1 MFFSLFLYLCTWQSN
16 STSRHLNPSSNL
28 RRNYGAICVCV
39 RKLSL
44 CNHEQ
49 NRLHHSPNQFEMHT
63 IMHGTRAQQL
73 IMPFQILLR
82 PGHQIRRQ
90 TAFTL
95 NNWDYPAGPS
105 DVTARRNTLKTSEN
119 AHRLTSRQRN
129 SLLKHSVCVC
139 LNQCLKGQFNILA
152 NSVLPPS
159 KLMENAIQQPRNAL
173 VGKLWRAHLPCYEIM
188 MHYYESEQ
196 HFRHT
201 WWAEGFQ
208 KRIFS
213 AARLVMTVMHLSWF
227 VKIKKR
233 VIFVDQTSESNK
245 HYFYYFFNLYTVRY
259 ITSTDA
265 SYSVFYFITSSGGH
279 HSRPTPTAILHL
291 LHLCCSYVFVMLC
304 WSASKTQIT
313 ASPVEIKM
321 FIFILCCNY
330 HRFTYE
336 LFIGLELIVGAAFN
350 E

>member
-1 MFFSLFLYLCTWQSN
+1 MFFSFFLYLCTWQSN
-16 STSRHLNPSSNL
+16 SRSRHLSPSSNL
-28 RRNYGAICVCV
+28 CRNYGAICVCV

-44 CNHEQ
+44 CNHELLSQQ

-95 NNWDYPAGPS
+95 NNWDYPASPS

-129 SLLKHSVCVC
+129 ILLKHSVCVCVC

-159 KLMENAIQQPRNAL
+159 KLMENAIQQLRNAL
-173 VGKLWRAHLPCYEIM
+173 VGKLWRAHLPCCEIM
-188 MHYYESEQ
+188 MHYYESEL

-201 WWAEGFQ
+201 WWAVGFQ

-213 AARLVMTVMHLSWF
+213 AASLVMTVMHLSWF

-245 HYFYYFFNLYTVRY
+245 HYYYFFLTYILY
-259 ITSTDA
+259 
-265 SYSVFYFITSSGGH
+265 
-279 HSRPTPTAILHL
+279 AILQVL
-291 LHLCCSYVFVMLC
+291 MQVLQSSISSPPQEATIVVLHQQQFCICC
-304 WSASKTQIT
+304 I
-313 ASPVEIKM
+313 
-321 FIFILCCNY
+321 
-330 HRFTYE
+330 
-336 LFIGLELIVGAAFN
+336 
-350 E
+350 